1 MSLSKAEDQGVSAR
15 SDLAEIDD
23 LNLTAPSPLQ
33 RLLSTK
39 EFPCSRNACVWIF
52 KKEAEF
58 PSFARPQSRRVL
70 NIGIG

>member
-1 MSLSKAEDQGVSAR
+1 MYWSKAEDHGVSAR

-33 RLLSTK
+33 CLLSTK
-39 EFPCSRNACVWIF
+39 EFPCSRNACLDF
-52 KKEAEF
+52 QKGF

-70 NIGIG
+70 NMGIG